1 MRFYA
6 VFAHI
11 LRQKPDKDM
20 EVLLAPVLLDFI
32 IFNHS
37 ISDDTN
43 LFSLDSISSMIEAP
57 HLKLNR
63 ISFTYASKES
73 QIGVL
78 WASASSE
85 MKILAC

>member
-43 LFSLDSISSMIEAP
+43 LFSLDSINSMIKSLP
-57 HLKLNR
+57 LKLNL
-63 ISFTYASKES
+63 ISFTYTNKES
-73 QIGVL
+73 QTGVL
-78 WASASSE
+78 
-85 MKILAC
+85 LA